1 LFEVQDRIA
10 QEVVNAI
17 APHVRERELKRA
29 LKKHPQNMTA
39 YDLVLQALGLLYQL
53 DYATFSRA
61 RGLLQRAMVTDPTYA
76 PAFAYAACWH
86 SYRVGQGWSPDPG
99 MDAAEAMRLASAA
112 IERDSNDAL
121 ALAYYGHFQS
131 FLMRSFSTG
140 ADIIDRALPACPN
153 LAVAW
158 TMSSATLGYLGQ
170 GLEAILR
177 AETGLRLS
185 PLNPHVFWHEHVL
198 SQAHY
203 INGNFISTAISKKE

>member
-1 LFEVQDRIA
+1 MKTWSRSPRRGVLALAVLLLIA
-10 QEVVNAI
+10 VVPSMSQP
-17 APHVRERELKRA
+17 APPA
-29 LKKHPQNMTA
+29 GYQQTN
-39 YDLVLQALGLLYQL
+39 LVSDVPG
-53 DYATFSRA
+53 
-61 RGLLQRAMVTDPTYA
+61 RAMVTDPTYA

-140 ADIIDRALPACPN
+140 ADIIDRALAACPN

-158 TMSSATLGYLGQ
+158 TMSSATLGYLDQ

-185 PLNPHVFWHEHVL
+185 PLDPHVFWHEHVL
-198 SQAHY
+198 SQAHALAGRKPSCRWQ
-203 INGNFISTAISKKE
+203 IERG